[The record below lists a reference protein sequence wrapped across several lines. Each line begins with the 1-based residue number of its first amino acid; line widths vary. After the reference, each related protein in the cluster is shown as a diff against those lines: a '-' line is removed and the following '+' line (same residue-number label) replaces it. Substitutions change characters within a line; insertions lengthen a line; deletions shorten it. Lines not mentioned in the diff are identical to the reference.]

1 MYKKSWLHSWLINP
15 NAWKHSVIFSSWV
28 YKAKGWIWI
37 WKVSFLKEHFS
48 SSRALKIFK
57 LNWFRWRPWQARI
70 CWVKLEQGQNSASCQ
85 AEKKKICHCLAGAGC
100 VGRFWWQKKNPK
112 SSVVDGAP
120 EIPEV
125 PNVPEN
131 PGGCQVKTSE
141 SGRALSAILDS
152 PAVTPGF

>member
-1 MYKKSWLHSWLINP
+1 M
-15 NAWKHSVIFSSWV
+15 
-28 YKAKGWIWI
+28 
-37 WKVSFLKEHFS
+37 
-48 SSRALKIFK
+48 
-57 LNWFRWRPWQARI
+57 
-70 CWVKLEQGQNSASCQ
+70 KLEQGQNSASCQ
-85 AEKKKICHCLAGAGC
+85 AEKKKSAIVWLGLDVLG
-100 VGRFWWQKKNPK
+100 GSDGKKKKTTQK

>member
-1 MYKKSWLHSWLINP
+1 M
-15 NAWKHSVIFSSWV
+15 
-28 YKAKGWIWI
+28 
-37 WKVSFLKEHFS
+37 
-48 SSRALKIFK
+48 
-57 LNWFRWRPWQARI
+57 
-70 CWVKLEQGQNSASCQ
+70 KLEQGQNSASCQ
-85 AEKKKICHCLAGAGC
+85 AGKKKSAIVWLGLDVLG
-100 VGRFWWQKKNPK
+100 GSDGKKKNPK